1 MLKKLHSITT
11 YLLAFYVL
19 VSIFLPEYEEI
30 TAYIIFP
37 FIVVDSIYTIYLYI
51 KNKERNLLNLVF
63 AIMFIFI
70 AMFLILRIVG

>member
-1 MLKKLHSITT
+1 MLEKLHSITT
-11 YLLAFYVL
+11 YLLAFYLL
-19 VSIFLPEYEEI
+19 VSIFLPEYEAI
-30 TAYIIFP
+30 TVYIIFP